1 MVDFQTWA
9 IWVLGVACS
18 VLGWFG
24 KVMFGAINGLKNDVK
39 DLTKELTDKYVRK
52 DDFSEFRKELLDF
65 MRRIEDKLDKKQDK

>member
-1 MVDFQTWA
+1 MGDFQTWA
-9 IWVLGVACS
+9 IAILGVACS
-18 VLGWFG
+18 IFGWFG